1 MDFLNLL
8 KPYGGR
14 ILWSGAGLLTALLFL
29 SIGFLKTL
37 VILIC
42 FALGYV
48 IGLQADG
55 KIDLKPKIKSIF
67 NWLKK

>member
-1 MDFLNLL
+1 MEFLNLL

-14 ILWSGAGLLTALLFL
+14 ILWSAIGLLTALLFL
-29 SIGFLKTL
+29 NIGFLKTL
-37 VILIC
+37 VVIIC

-48 IGLQADG
+48 IGLQVDG
-55 KIDLKPKIKSIF
+55 KIDLKPNIMAIS